1 MVLLDLLVNLASQGL
16 LDLLAPLDLRVKEDQ
31 VDPLELVV
39 DLVLQV
45 PLEGQDLLDLLDLKE
60 KGASVVE

>member
-1 MVLLDLLVNLASQGL
+1 VVLLDLLVNLASQGL